1 MNVPIPM
8 TTTAFYS
15 VDKTPQI
22 KSALASIAKRYMNA
36 IRLAEQLTKVPGAI
50 ILAVIFAESAGD
62 EKIVSSAGA
71 IGLMQLKTQTA
82 HDTLVQ
88 ENNFKRL
95 SAAEKN
101 ILKRQLGKRLDA
113 ILAQKYLGQKLKV
126 NNYCANVVI
135 KEDLLNPAFNILVG
149 SIYLGLL
156 IDQHEEKGTLR
167 LDKVILR
174 YNQGYFYKPKGNTI
188 TETLKNAKQRSE
200 EAYTYVLKVVGK
212 NGLLEAQV

>member
-8 TTTAFYS
+8 TNAAFYS
-15 VDKTPQI
+15 MDKTPLL
-22 KSALASIAKRYMNA
+22 KSAQAKIARKYRKE
-36 IRLAEQLTKVPGAI
+36 IQQAEHLTKVPGAI

-62 EKIVSSAGA
+62 EKIVSKAGA

-95 SAAEKN
+95 SASEKD
-101 ILKRQLGKRLDA
+101 ILKKQLGKRLEA
-113 ILAQKYLGQKLKV
+113 ILTQQYLGQKLKV
-126 NNYCANVVI
+126 NNYSANVI
-135 KEDLLNPAFNILVG
+135 TKEDLLNPAFNILVG

-188 TETLKNAKQRSE
+188 AQTLSIAKQRSG
-200 EAYTYVLKVVGK
+200 EAYEYVLKVVGK
-212 NGLLEAQV
+212 NGLLESQV